1 MSDIAAFGKAAGFAG
16 RHFVVTG
23 AGRGIGFAVAQ
34 GLLAHGADVTAIFRA
49 TRPEALRGGPG
60 HVAIVQL
67 DVTDE
72 ARVAQVMG
80 SAHDRVGRLD
90 GLANVHGANIWDRDG
105 SVLEGDMEG
114 WREVLQ
120 TNLTGMANTARAAA
134 PWIRK
139 TGCGAMVHFSSI
151 QGLRGDLQPQDGY
164 AVSKAGIVALSKS
177 LAIQLADENIRSNA
191 VLPGYVDTPMNDF
204 RWLAEVG
211 QKEKASQLVPLKR
224 IATPEDIANVCLFL
238 LSDLAN
244 YVTGTEIIVD
254 GGLTALP
261 AVGA

>member
-1 MSDIAAFGKAAGFAG
+1 M
-16 RHFVVTG
+16 
-23 AGRGIGFAVAQ
+23 
-34 GLLAHGADVTAIFRA
+34 
-49 TRPEALRGGPG
+49 
-60 HVAIVQL
+60 
-67 DVTDE
+67 
-72 ARVAQVMG
+72 AR
-80 SAHDRVGRLD
+80 
-90 GLANVHGANIWDRDG
+90 
-105 SVLEGDMEG
+105 
-114 WREVLQ
+114 VLQ
-120 TNLTGMANTARAAA
+120 TNLTGHGQYGHA
-134 PWIRK
+134 P
-139 TGCGAMVHFSSI
+139 GAVDSQDRVRRDGPFFVDP
-151 QGLRGDLQPQDGY
+151 GLRGDLQPQDGY